1 LKLSLVVGLGNPDE
15 RYENTRH
22 NLGFRVVDYLAKRIK
37 QSFKPGKGEYLF
49 CEFLKEGEKKVL
61 LMKPLTYM
69 NSSGQAVVD
78 ALDQFKLSREN
89 LLVLCDDTNLPL
101 GKIRIRDKG
110 SDGGHKGLRS
120 IIYHLDSIS
129 FARLRMGIG
138 ESPEDMDL
146 EDFVL
151 REFDSEEK
159 EGVEKMLER
168 ACAAVE
174 YALTWGLE
182 YAASRFNS

>member
-1 LKLSLVVGLGNPDE
+1 MSSLVVGLGNPGE
-15 RYENTRH
+15 RYKNTRH
-22 NLGFRVVDYLAKRIK
+22 NLGFEVVDSLAKRMK
-37 QSFKPGKGEYLF
+37 RSFKPGKGEYLF
-49 CEFLKEGEKKVL
+49 CEILEEGEGKVL

-69 NSSGQAVVD
+69 NSSGQAVAD
-78 ALDQFKLSREN
+78 ALDHFKLSREN
-89 LLVLCDDTNLPL
+89 LLVLCDDANLPL

-110 SDGGHKGLRS
+110 SDGGHKGLKS
-120 IIYHLDSIS
+120 IIYHLNSIS

-138 ESPEDMDL
+138 EPPEDMEL

-151 REFDSEEK
+151 REFDSEER
-159 EGVEKMLER
+159 EAVEKMIER

-182 YAASRFNS
+182 YAASRFNG